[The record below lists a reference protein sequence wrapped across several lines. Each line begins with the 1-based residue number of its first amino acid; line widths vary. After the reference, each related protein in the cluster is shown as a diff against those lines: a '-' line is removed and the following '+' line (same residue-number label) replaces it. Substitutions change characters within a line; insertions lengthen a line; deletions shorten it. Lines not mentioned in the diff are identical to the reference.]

1 MSNLATCRFCKKKIE
16 KVLAIVIIN
25 EKRNNYYCSEECKQ
39 QQLNKENYK
48 SNQKDNKEVNDRKA
62 LLSYIQEQ
70 YIDNGI
76 DKHCINWRLI
86 TANLKNLMDN
96 DKEYKLTGILYCLKY
111 MKEIE
116 GVNLISEESNT
127 PLALMPFYYEKSK
140 QYWLQTKEI
149 AEAIKDFEFND
160 EVKVIRK
167 SEIKEEITLNLKD
180 LI

>member
-1 MSNLATCRFCKKKIE
+1 
-16 KVLAIVIIN
+16 
-25 EKRNNYYCSEECKQ
+25 
-39 QQLNKENYK
+39 
-48 SNQKDNKEVNDRKA
+48 
-62 LLSYIQEQ
+62 
-70 YIDNGI
+70 
-76 DKHCINWRLI
+76 
-86 TANLKNLMDN
+86 MDN

>member
-1 MSNLATCRFCKKKIE
+1 MFVTCKFCKKKIE
-16 KVLAIVIIN
+16 KDLAIIIN

-39 QQLNKENYK
+39 NQLDKEKYK
-48 SNQKDNKEVNDRKA
+48 PKQKDNKEINDRKA

-70 YIDNGI
+70 YINSGI
-76 DKHCINWRLI
+76 DKYCINWRLI

-116 GVNLISEESNT
+116 GINLISEESNT

-149 AEAIKDFEFND
+149 AEAIKEFEFTD
-160 EVKVIRK
+160 EVKIIRK
-167 SEIKEEITLNLKD
+167 SKVIEENKLDLKD